1 MDADRYEMAE
11 CCTPTRVGEIMV
23 LLYLGQK
30 MLDARYDPCVGNWK
44 FDQYGSRVT
53 RK

>member
-11 CCTPTRVGEIMV
+11 CCIPTRAGEIMV
-23 LLYLGQK
+23 LLYLGYK
-30 MLDARYDPCVGNWK
+30 MLDARYDRYVGNRK